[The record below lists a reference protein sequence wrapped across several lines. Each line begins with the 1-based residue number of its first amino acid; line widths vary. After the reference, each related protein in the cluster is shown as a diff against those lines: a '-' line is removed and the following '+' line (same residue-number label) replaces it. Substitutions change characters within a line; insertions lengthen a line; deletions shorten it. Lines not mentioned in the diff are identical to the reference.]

1 MNWRFLH
8 TGLAGV
14 AEAALIAF
22 VLGVF
27 FFACFHQLGRR
38 RDWPQGQALGWAC
51 IVALLLSSII
61 DFFLL
66 MQVFRLNPLY
76 PSRIKLVLQKIHDP
90 EWLGIRFLA
99 EVFGALAG
107 AVVGWAWVESRAA
120 RRRDRQAHI
129 DND

>member
-8 TGLAGV
+8 TGLLGV

-22 VLGVF
+22 MLGLLA
-27 FFACFHQLGRR
+27 FACFHWCARR
-38 RDWPQGQALGWAC
+38 WDWPEGRALGWAC
-51 IVALLLSSII
+51 VIALLAGSII

-76 PSRIKLVLQKIHDP
+76 PSRIQRVLEGIHDP

-99 EVFGALAG
+99 EVSGALAG
-107 AVVGWAWVESRAA
+107 AVVGWAWYASR
-120 RRRDRQAHI
+120 RKQVSG
-129 DND
+129 